1 MNQYYILIG
10 IIYMI
15 PFLIMIGISI
25 SRKRLET
32 DRNFYGNEI
41 QPENIE
47 LTNVKY
53 NSFEVQR
60 DEIKK
65 ITEMGKIK
73 YVYDGY
79 YEDEQVI
86 LSEEKYHKYFP
97 DSNVK
102 ATVAY
107 YITFEFDY
115 HSNNGEMH
123 AKIDLIKPT
132 FEKRYEAKDVEEVK
146 NLICKE
152 CKNKIFAY
160 VGEGDKYKDC
170 KGRRVIH
177 YLPIETTEIE
187 GEVTGKSNKRPGKY
201 DYLFSDSSW
210 YPEETKKKN
219 KLLNFCSY
227 LNPYKA
233 DSIFGIYSAIA
244 FFRILYLLY
253 SNYNEKLEPMPH
265 TLNMFLMFLLLLI
278 LAILIIGF
286 TIFVPPQNKSYES
299 NHNIIVGF
307 KILKIIKIIV
317 QIIVAWIIA
326 ILLLFTIVSLLGLV
340 YFSYQ

>member
-41 QPENIE
+41 HPENIE

-53 NSFEVQR
+53 ESFEIQR
-60 DEIKK
+60 NKIKK

-73 YVYDGY
+73 YIYGY
-79 YEDEQVI
+79 FEDEQVI

-102 ATVAY
+102 ATIAY

-123 AKIDLIKPT
+123 AEIDLMKPS
-132 FEKRYEAKDVEEVK
+132 FEKRYDAKDVEK
-146 NLICKE
+146 IKSIICNE

-160 VGEGDKYKDC
+160 VGEGDKYRDF

-187 GEVTGKSNKRPGKY
+187 GEITGKSNKKPGKY
-201 DYLFSDSSW
+201 DWMFSDSSW
-210 YPEETKKKN
+210 YPEEIQKRN

-233 DSIFGIYSAIA
+233 DSINLSRVPRPYFNMGVGECVLTDTLSFPLIPN
-244 FFRILYLLY
+244 ILFYCVQ
-253 SNYNEKLEPMPH
+253 
-265 TLNMFLMFLLLLI
+265 TV
-278 LAILIIGF
+278 F
-286 TIFVPPQNKSYES
+286 TNR
-299 NHNIIVGF
+299 
-307 KILKIIKIIV
+307 
-317 QIIVAWIIA
+317 
-326 ILLLFTIVSLLGLV
+326 
-340 YFSYQ
+340 

>member
-41 QPENIE
+41 HPENIE

-53 NSFEVQR
+53 ESFEIQR
-60 DEIKK
+60 NEIKK

-73 YVYDGY
+73 YIYGY
-79 YEDEQVI
+79 FEDEQDI
-86 LSEEKYHKYFP
+86 LSEEKYHNYFP

-102 ATVAY
+102 ATIAY
-107 YITFEFDY
+107 YITIEFDY

-123 AKIDLIKPT
+123 AEIDLMKPT
-132 FEKRYEAKDVEEVK
+132 FEKRYDTKDVEKIK
-146 NLICKE
+146 NIICNE

-160 VGEGDKYKDC
+160 VGEGDKYRDF

-187 GEVTGKSNKRPGKY
+187 GEITGKSNKKPGKY
-201 DYLFSDSSW
+201 DWMFSDSSW
-210 YPEETKKKN
+210 YPEEIQKRN
-219 KLLNFCSY
+219 KILAFCSY
-227 LNPYKA
+227 LNPYKEN
-233 DSIFGIYSAIA
+233 SIFGTYVTIP
-244 FFRILYLLY
+244 FFGMLYFLY
-253 SNYNEKLEPMPH
+253 SNYHDNIATMSVQN
-265 TLNMFLMFLLLLI
+265 TYFIYFSLLI
-278 LAILIIGF
+278 LAILIFRFSIC
-286 TIFVPPQNKSYES
+286 VPPPNKSYVS
-299 NHNIIVGF
+299 HISVIH
-307 KILKIIKIIV
+307 K
-317 QIIVAWIIA
+317 
-326 ILLLFTIVSLLGLV
+326 IVSGFGMDAQAINLFIIISLIYLIIS
-340 YFSYQ
+340 YFCGVSIL

>member
-1 MNQYYILIG
+1 MNQYCILIG

-47 LTNVKY
+47 LTNVEY

-102 ATVAY
+102 AAVAY

-115 HSNNGEMH
+115 HSNNGETH

-132 FEKRYEAKDVEEVK
+132 FEKRYEAKDVEEIK
-146 NLICKE
+146 NTICKE
-152 CKNKIFAY
+152 CEDKIFAY
-160 VGEGDKYKDC
+160 VGEYCKYKDF
-170 KGRRVIH
+170 KGRRVTH
-177 YLPIETTEIE
+177 YLSIETSEIK
-187 GEVTGKSNKRPGKY
+187 GKVTGKSNKKPGKY
-201 DYLFSDSSW
+201 DWMFPDSSW
-210 YPEETKKKN
+210 YPEEIQKRN
-219 KLLNFCSY
+219 KILAFCSY
-227 LNPYKA
+227 LNPYKEN
-233 DSIFGIYSAIA
+233 SIFGTYVTIP
-244 FFRILYLLY
+244 FLGMLYFLY
-253 SNYNEKLEPMPH
+253 SNYHENIATMSVQN
-265 TLNMFLMFLLLLI
+265 TYFIYFSLLI
-278 LAILIIGF
+278 LAILIFRFSIC
-286 TIFVPPQNKSYES
+286 IPPPNKSYVS
-299 NHNIIVGF
+299 HISVIH
-307 KILKIIKIIV
+307 K
-317 QIIVAWIIA
+317 
-326 ILLLFTIVSLLGLV
+326 IVSGFGMDALQAINLFIIISLIYIITA
-340 YFSYQ
+340 YFCGVSIL

>member
-1 MNQYYILIG
+1 MNQYCIFIG

-73 YVYDGY
+73 YVYGY
-79 YEDEQVI
+79 FEDEQVI
-86 LSEEKYHKYFP
+86 LSEKEYLKYFP

-102 ATVAY
+102 AMIAY

-123 AKIDLIKPT
+123 AEIDLMKPS
-132 FEKRYEAKDVEEVK
+132 FEKMYDAKNVEEIK
-146 NLICKE
+146 NIICNE

-160 VGEGDKYKDC
+160 VGECFKYKDF
-170 KGRRVIH
+170 KGRRVTH
-177 YLPIETTEIE
+177 YLSIETSEIE
-187 GEVTGKSNKRPGKY
+187 GKITGKSNKKPGKY
-201 DYLFSDSSW
+201 DWMFSDSSW
-210 YPEETKKKN
+210 YPEEIQKRN
-219 KLLNFCSY
+219 KILAFCSY
-227 LNPYKA
+227 LNPYKEN
-233 DSIFGIYSAIA
+233 SIFGTYVTIP
-244 FFRILYLLY
+244 FLGMLYFLY
-253 SNYNEKLEPMPH
+253 SNYHETIATMSVQN
-265 TLNMFLMFLLLLI
+265 TYFIYFSLLI
-278 LAILIIGF
+278 LAILIFRFSIC
-286 TIFVPPQNKSYES
+286 VPPPNKSYVS
-299 NHNIIVGF
+299 HISVIH
-307 KILKIIKIIV
+307 K
-317 QIIVAWIIA
+317 
-326 ILLLFTIVSLLGLV
+326 IVSGFGMDAQAINLFIIISLIYLIIS
-340 YFSYQ
+340 YFCGVSIL